1 MSRGNVKSAILPR
14 VSSPSV
20 ASTTASSVTHVR
32 SVERWFYI
40 GMAIATLLTVVAGF
54 APSIINTA
62 GRKAPLTPLSTA
74 HGVVSF
80 AWLLVFLAQAT
91 LVATHRVPVHR
102 RLGIAAAFLATV
114 LVVLGCMTAI
124 IMARR
129 GFDLSG
135 DLHIDSDPL
144 LGMVN
149 PLGDLVPF
157 VILLVAGYWFRHRG
171 DIHKRLMLLATVG
184 GLMPAP
190 LAHLIGHYPAL
201 NAKPTIIVVPI
212 ACFLFASAV
221 YDRFSL
227 GRIHPVSLW
236 VAAGVFV
243 WDLLLNVVIG
253 PSAAWHHFARRLI
266 A

>member
-1 MSRGNVKSAILPR
+1 M
-14 VSSPSV
+14 SSPSASLATSVV
-20 ASTTASSVTHVR
+20 ARPRV
-32 SVERWFYI
+32 VERWFYI
-40 GMAIATLLTVVAGF
+40 GMAIATLVTVVAGF

-62 GRKAPLTPLSTA
+62 ARKAPLTPFATA
-74 HGVVSF
+74 HGIVSF
-80 AWLLVFLAQAT
+80 LWLLVFLTQTT
-91 LVATHRVPVHR
+91 LVATQRIPVHR
-102 RLGIAAAFLATV
+102 RLGIAAAFLAIV
-114 LVVLGCMTAI
+114 LVVLGYRIAI

-135 DLHIDSDPL
+135 DLHIESDPL

-157 VILLVAGYWFRHRG
+157 VILLAVGYWFRHHG
-171 DIHKRLMLLATVG
+171 DVHKRLMLLATVG

-201 NAKPTIIVVPI
+201 NAKPPIIVIPI
-212 ACFLFASAV
+212 AIFLFASAV
-221 YDRFSL
+221 YDRLSL

-236 VAAGVFV
+236 VAAGVFA
-243 WDLLLNVVIG
+243 WDLQLNIVIG
-253 PSAAWHHFARRLI
+253 PSAAWHHFARWLI